1 MVFAF
6 ILFESDED
14 NVTDDDRPIIHREAT
29 MTKIANTH
37 PFSGVDLQR
46 SKTAC
51 GPNPTGFQKVFDDLL
66 QNQTKEVPAPSSS
79 AHAINPTPLTA
90 NAIEALPV
98 KTDLQA
104 MERFVDSLDAY
115 QQRLADPAC
124 SLRDLEPALGR
135 LEKAQ
140 RHLSDVSEK
149 TPADSP
155 LKDIIN
161 EGLVTATMEINR
173 FRSGIYC

>member
-1 MVFAF
+1 
-6 ILFESDED
+6 
-14 NVTDDDRPIIHREAT
+14 
-29 MTKIANTH
+29 MTKIDNNH
-37 PFSGVDLQR
+37 PFSSVDHQR
-46 SKTAC
+46 PKISP
-51 GPNPTGFQKVFDDLL
+51 GQNPTGFQKVFDDLL
-66 QNQTKEVPAPSSS
+66 QNQTQDVAAPSSS
-79 AHAINPTPLTA
+79 PHPINSTPLTA

-98 KTDLQA
+98 KTDLEA

-124 SLRDLEPALGR
+124 SLRDLEPVLGR

-155 LKDIIN
+155 LKNIIK
-161 EGLVTATMEINR
+161 EGLVTATLEISR

>member
-6 ILFESDED
+6 LSFGI
-14 NVTDDDRPIIHREAT
+14 DDDIVSDDDTKLIPEEAT
-29 MTKIANTH
+29 MTKIANT
-37 PFSGVDLQR
+37 PQFSGVDHQKP
-46 SKTAC
+46 KTTS
-51 GPNPTGFQKVFDDLL
+51 GQHPTGFQKIFDDLL
-66 QNQTKEVPAPSSS
+66 QNQSKGVSVPSSP
-79 AHAINPTPLTA
+79 AHAINPMPLTA
-90 NAIEALPV
+90 NAIEGLPV

-124 SLRDLEPALGR
+124 SLRELEPVLGR

-155 LKDIIN
+155 LKAIMN
-161 EGLVTATMEINR
+161 EGLVTATMEICR
-173 FRSGIYC
+173 FRSGIYF

>member
-6 ILFESDED
+6 LSFGI
-14 NVTDDDRPIIHREAT
+14 DDDIVSDDDTKLIPEEAT
-29 MTKIANTH
+29 MTKIANT
-37 PFSGVDLQR
+37 PQFSGVDHQKP
-46 SKTAC
+46 KTTS

-66 QNQTKEVPAPSSS
+66 QNQTKDVAAPSAST
-79 AHAINPTPLTA
+79 HAINPTPLAA

-98 KTDLQA
+98 KTDLQV

-115 QQRLADPAC
+115 QQGLADPAR
-124 SLRDLEPALGR
+124 SLRDLEPALGQ
-135 LEKAQ
+135 LEMTQ
-140 RHLSDVSEK
+140 RHLSDMSEK

-155 LKDIIN
+155 LKAIMN
-161 EGLVTATMEINR
+161 EGLVTATMEISR

>member
-1 MVFAF
+1 
-6 ILFESDED
+6 
-14 NVTDDDRPIIHREAT
+14 
-29 MTKIANTH
+29 MTKIDNTH
-37 PFSGVDLQR
+37 QLPGGNLQR
-46 SKTAC
+46 PKIAS

-66 QNQTKEVPAPSSS
+66 QNQTKDVAAPSFS
-79 AHAINPTPLTA
+79 AHAINSTPLTA

-115 QQRLADPAC
+115 QQGLADPAC
-124 SLRDLEPALGR
+124 SLRDLEPVLGR

-140 RHLSDVSEK
+140 RHLTDVAEK

-155 LKDIIN
+155 LSDIIN
-161 EGLVTATMEINR
+161 EGLVTATMEISR

>member
-1 MVFAF
+1 
-6 ILFESDED
+6 
-14 NVTDDDRPIIHREAT
+14 
-29 MTKIANTH
+29 MTKIGNTH
-37 PFSGVDLQR
+37 QLPGGNLQR
-46 SKTAC
+46 PKMAS
-51 GPNPTGFQKVFDDLL
+51 GPNPTGFQKVFDGLL
-66 QNQTKEVPAPSSS
+66 QNQTKDVAAPSSS

-115 QQRLADPAC
+115 QQGLADPAC
-124 SLRDLEPALGR
+124 SLRDLEPVLRR
-135 LEKAQ
+135 LEKVQ
-140 RHLSDVSEK
+140 RHLSDVAEK

-155 LKDIIN
+155 LSDIIN
-161 EGLVTATMEINR
+161 EGLVTATMEISR

>member
-1 MVFAF
+1 
-6 ILFESDED
+6 LFEIDD
-14 NVTDDDRPIIHREAT
+14 DIVTDDDRPIIHREAT
-29 MTKIANTH
+29 MTKIDNTH
-37 PFSGVDLQR
+37 PFSGVDHQR
-46 SKTAC
+46 PKISP
-51 GPNPTGFQKVFDDLL
+51 GQNPTGFQKVFDDLL
-66 QNQTKEVPAPSSS
+66 QNQTRDVAAPSSS
-79 AHAINPTPLTA
+79 THPINPTPLTA

-124 SLRDLEPALGR
+124 SLRDLEPVLGR
-135 LEKAQ
+135 LERAQ

-161 EGLVTATMEINR
+161 EGLVTATLEISR